1 MIKIGLTGGIGVGKT
16 YVAKIFQKLGI
27 PVFNSDKHAKLCL
40 MNDLNLKK
48 ILKTNLVKM
57 LF

>member
-27 PVFNSDKHAKLCL
+27 PVFNSDKHTKLCM

-48 ILKTNLVKM
+48 NIEN
-57 LF
+57 